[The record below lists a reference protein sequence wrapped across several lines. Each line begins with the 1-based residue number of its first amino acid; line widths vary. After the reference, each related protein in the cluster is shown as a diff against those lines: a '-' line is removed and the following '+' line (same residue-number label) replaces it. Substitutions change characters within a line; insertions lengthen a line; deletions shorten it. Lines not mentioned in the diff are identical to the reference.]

1 MLDQVFSY
9 MDLTRLLNE
18 FITWLP
24 HFFAAALIFSG
35 LLFLHRLASRP
46 VKLLLDQIGLDRAF
60 AALLMSLFRAAI
72 LITATVMAAGQLG
85 FNVGAAMA
93 GIGVAGL
100 TIGFAAKD
108 SLSNVIAG
116 FLIVWDKPFVSGDWI
131 TMAGES
137 GCVSEITMRTTRI
150 RTRENTYVVIPN
162 QTVINEILVN
172 HSKNGS
178 TRLNVSIGIAYKE
191 YIPAAREVLL
201 RAVATVGGISPQP
214 PPDVVV
220 ESLGDSSVN
229 LLVRVWVEDA
239 ENAQVLEP
247 IVLEACKLALDEA
260 GIEIPF
266 PHLQF
271 FLDNV
276 DDGVWKKLRGALAPQ
291 SDIH

>member
-1 MLDQVFSY
+1 MLDQAFSY

-24 HFFAAALIFSG
+24 HLFAATLIFSG

-150 RTRENTYVVIPN
+150 RTRENTFVVIPN
-162 QTVINEILVN
+162 QTVINEVLVN

-214 PPDVVV
+214 PPDVVI

-271 FLDNV
+271 FLDSV

>member
-9 MDLTRLLNE
+9 MDLTRLFHEL
-18 FITWLP
+18 IAWLP
-24 HFFAAALIFSG
+24 NLFAATLIFSG

-72 LITATVMAAGQLG
+72 LISATVMAAGQLG

-191 YIPAAREVLL
+191 NIPAAREVLL

-229 LLVRVWVEDA
+229 LHVRVWVEDA

-291 SDIH
+291 ADIH

>member
-162 QTVINEILVN
+162 QTVINEVLVN

-229 LLVRVWVEDA
+229 LHVRVWVEDA

>member
-1 MLDQVFSY
+1 MLDQVFRH

-18 FITWLP
+18 FIAWVPQL
-24 HFFAAALIFSG
+24 FAATLIFAG
-35 LLFLHRLASRP
+35 LLFLHRIASRP
-46 VKLLLDQIGLDRAF
+46 IKLLLDQIGLDKAF

-162 QTVINEILVN
+162 QTVINEVLVN

-191 YIPAAREVLL
+191 HIPAAREVLL
-201 RAVATVGGISPQP
+201 RALATVGGISPHP
-214 PPDVVV
+214 APDVVV

-229 LLVRVWVEDA
+229 LHVRVWVEDA

-276 DDGVWKKLRGALAPQ
+276 DDGVWKKLRGGLAPQ
-291 SDIH
+291 ADIH

>member
-35 LLFLHRLASRP
+35 LLVLHRLASRP

-162 QTVINEILVN
+162 QTVINEVLVN

-229 LLVRVWVEDA
+229 LHVRVWVEDA